1 MIINQIPQTNNYII
15 KIIKD
20 KIDIYNPIDIEKIT
34 NKIIKNIKNKNKLE
48 KLIILEIYPIK
59 KYGTII
65 ILNSIKTKSQKT
77 NETEVKITIHT
88 NYPIL
93 YKIDY
98 NLIKESKLTYQ
109 NIYYYQ
115 KNFYLKPKD
124 NIPKKEYLYLL
135 ELSEITYQ
143 NTLNIINYGL
153 KIKL

>member
-1 MIINQIPQTNNYII
+1 MIIHQIPQTNNYII

-20 KIDIYNPIDIEKIT
+20 KIDIYSPIDIEKIT

-48 KLIILEIYPIK
+48 KLIILEIYPIE

-65 ILNSIKTKSQKT
+65 ILNNIKIKPQKT

-98 NLIKESKLTYQ
+98 NLIKENKLEYQ

-115 KNFYLKPKD
+115 KNFYLQPK
-124 NIPKKEYLYLL
+124 NTISPKKYLYLL

>member
-20 KIDIYNPIDIEKIT
+20 KIDIYSPIDIEKIT

-48 KLIILEIYPIK
+48 KLIILEIYPIE

-65 ILNSIKTKSQKT
+65 ILNNIKIKPQKT

-98 NLIKESKLTYQ
+98 NLIKENKLEYQ

-115 KNFYLKPKD
+115 KNFYLQPK
-124 NIPKKEYLYLL
+124 NTISPKKYLYLL